1 MKYVIG
7 YTDEAYANDHS
18 DGDDNHGDGDDY
30 GGVVITECDI
40 SVLKLL
46 GFETFPIFWMV
57 SDSVSK

>member
-30 GGVVITECDI
+30 GG
-40 SVLKLL
+40 
-46 GFETFPIFWMV
+46 G
-57 SDSVSK
+57 DSRV